1 MPELRPPQGKPV
13 VRCFPQTQ
21 SNKLLTEAA
30 IDLWPKRADNIFA
43 RRRDIPK
50 IIGLKVEMSIPPRRK
65 RLFDRSSKLDKIVK
79 CSTASIV
86 LTASR
91 RLSQIAM
98 TVTKRIVALAVE
110 LRVFGIRESNRVQ
123 TMGGIEWHSHSKE
136 NGGAIP
142 NFREKIVALV

>member
-1 MPELRPPQGKPV
+1 MPIAPGRKRIFD
-13 VRCFPQTQ
+13 RC
-21 SNKLLTEAA
+21 SKC
-30 IDLWPKRADNIFA
+30 D
-43 RRRDIPK
+43 K
-50 IIGLKVEMSIPPRRK
+50 II
-65 RLFDRSSKLDKIVK
+65 K

-123 TMGGIEWHSHSKE
+123 TMGGIEWRSHSKE
-136 NGGAIP
+136 NGSVIP
-142 NFREKIVALV
+142 NFREKIFALV